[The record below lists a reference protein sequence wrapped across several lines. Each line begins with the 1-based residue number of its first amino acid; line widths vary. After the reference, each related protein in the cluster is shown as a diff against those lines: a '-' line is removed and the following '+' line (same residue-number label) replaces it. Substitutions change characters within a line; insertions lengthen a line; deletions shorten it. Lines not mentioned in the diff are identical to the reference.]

1 MTWPVQILAFLAFM
15 LGGGI
20 VAWGGRRRAKE
31 QHRRASQAV
40 VTSKELCAR
49 LQELGAG
56 GRTDQ
61 ETLTEAKLAA
71 VRLTLELVELAASVK
86 KFS

>member
-31 QHRRASQAV
+31 QHRRALQAV
-40 VTSKELCAR
+40 VTAKELGTQ
-49 LQELGAG
+49 LQSLGAVG
-56 GRTDQ
+56 SKDHAA
-61 ETLTEAKLAA
+61 LTEAKLAA

-86 KFS
+86 RFP